1 MSGEALYHS
10 PVGLHPFQ
18 AEGVARVYLSDK
30 GRLAVWSTGLGKTH
44 LAMGSAA
51 LLFEDGKIDRVLV
64 ACETGKL
71 SDWVSEFERFTDLT
85 VGLYHGSQPKRSKM
99 RDALGQDGQPQVLV
113 STYETVKADAVEW
126 QRTKSGKKNRRAKPL
141 PGPLGKALEGQRVL
155 VIYDEATK
163 LKNRASDNYKAH
175 DRLIEHL
182 RYTGLCIVLALTA
195 TPVERGPEDIFNI
208 VRLID
213 RDTSGNVA
221 DFERDYV
228 LMRDMYGRA
237 TYKNL
242 SRNSRFEPDTV
253 PLDERISPL
262 LLVKRK
268 TDPDVVQMF
277 PEPIEE
283 FEQFPLEGT
292 HAEFYTTVLD
302 TFFDGTGDAQL
313 FGALRQ
319 ACAYPA
325 ALLGSE
331 GHIAKRVVDLFG
343 PEALRS
349 IGSTKTKRL
358 LEYLSRV
365 VAGQGEQALVFTF
378 FGPSVIPLI
387 KADLETAGYRVGTYF
402 GTMSNGDREDAKARF
417 KAGEFDVLLSSDS
430 GARGLNLPEATYIV
444 QYDLPFTHATYLQRM
459 SRNSRISQGG
469 DFTVNLS
476 YVAQGTV
483 EEGIMQL
490 VWQRNQMS
498 DELLGDG
505 DAEGAVTAE
514 MRRQLMEFR
523 GPT

>member
-1 MSGEALYHS
+1 MSAEGLYHS
-10 PVGLHPFQ
+10 PFGLHPFQ
-18 AEGVARVYLSDK
+18 AEGVARMYLSDK

-71 SDWVSEFERFTDLT
+71 ADWVSEFERFTDLT
-85 VGLYHGSQPKRSKM
+85 VGLYHGSQSKRSKM
-99 RDALGQDGQPQVLV
+99 RDALHQDAQPQVLV

-141 PGPLGKALEGQRVL
+141 PGPLAKTLEGQRVL
-155 VIYDEATK
+155 VVYDEATK
-163 LKNRASDNYKAH
+163 LKNRSSDNYRSH

-182 RYTGLCIVLALTA
+182 RDSGLCMVLALTA

-213 RDTSGNVA
+213 RDTVGKVA

-228 LMRDMYGRA
+228 LMRDLYGRA

-242 SRNSRFEPDTV
+242 SESGRMDAGVVS
-253 PLDERISPL
+253 LDERIAPL

-283 FEQFPLEGT
+283 FDRFALEGD
-292 HAEFYTTVLD
+292 HAEFYTAVMD

-331 GHIAKRVVDLFG
+331 GQIAKRIVDLFG

-349 IGSTKTKRL
+349 IGSTKTRRL

-387 KADLETAGYRVGTYF
+387 KADLESAGYRVGTYF
-402 GTMSNGDREDAKARF
+402 GTMSNADREEAKARF
-417 KAGEFDVLLSSDS
+417 KSGEFEVLLSSDS

-444 QYDLPFTHATYLQRM
+444 QYDLPFTYATYLQRM

-469 DFTVNLS
+469 EFTVNLS
-476 YVAQGTV
+476 YVVEQTV

-490 VWQRNQMS
+490 VWERNRMS
-498 DELLGDG
+498 DEVLGDE
-505 DAEGAVTAE
+505 DAEGAVTAD
-514 MRRQLMEFR
+514 MRRRLMEFGR
-523 GPT
+523 SA